1 MTIADT
7 PDDAELPLSKTRRK
21 QAMAELQSL
30 GEELAGLSADRLKKI
45 ELPESLRDALREVQR
60 MTRNDEARRRQM
72 QYIGRLMRDIDP
84 APIRE
89 VLAAA
94 RGDSAVETARMHRLE
109 RLREA
114 ILADERALGQLASEF
129 PGADLQHLR
138 ALRRAALKEQA
149 AGKPPRSYRALFR
162 ALRELAGEDGSA
174 ADESAADTA
183 DADGDER

>member
-1 MTIADT
+1 MTTADNDT
-7 PDDAELPLSKTRRK
+7 DLPLSKTRRK

-45 ELPESLRDALREVQR
+45 DLPESLADALRQVQR
-60 MTRNDEARRRQM
+60 MTRTDEARRRQM

-114 ILADERALGQLASEF
+114 ILADERALGEIASEF

-149 AGKPPRSYRALFR
+149 TGKPPRSYRALFR
-162 ALRELAGEDGSA
+162 ALRELAGENASETADTDSDA
-174 ADESAADTA
+174 PDDDADEHSA
-183 DADGDER
+183 

>member
-1 MTIADT
+1 MTTADNDT
-7 PDDAELPLSKTRRK
+7 DQPLSKTRRK

-30 GEELAGLSADRLKKI
+30 GEELAGLPADRLKKI
-45 ELPESLRDALREVQR
+45 ELPDSLRDALREVQR

-89 VLAAA
+89 VLAIA
-94 RGDSAVETARMHRLE
+94 RGDSAAATARMHRLE
-109 RLREA
+109 KLREA
-114 ILADERALGQLASEF
+114 ILADERTLGEIASEF

-162 ALRELAGEDGSA
+162 ALRELAGEAEAETAGTDSDGEDDA
-174 ADESAADTA
+174 AD
-183 DADGDER
+183 GERD